1 MVRSGLYVK
10 GYKIDRE
17 KIRARFPRD
26 ELDTATN
33 YELSYYK
40 PILEDIPDTVY
51 QYIGC
56 GREPNGEIIVVLVLE
71 DGYDRSAL
79 EANDIVAPDTLIG
92 SPVLS
97 VLTPGVW
104 PSW

>member
-1 MVRSGLYVK
+1 MVLSGLYLK
-10 GYKIDRE
+10 GYKLDRE
-17 KIRARFPRD
+17 KICSRFPRD
-26 ELDTATN
+26 ELDKGPL
-33 YELSYYK
+33 YELSYFK
-40 PILEDIPDTVY
+40 PIIESIPDTVY

-56 GREPNGEIIVVLVLE
+56 GMEPNGEIIVVLVLE

-79 EANDIVAPDTLIG
+79 EATTIVAPDALFE
-92 SPVLS
+92 PVLS

>member
-1 MVRSGLYVK
+1 MVLSGLYLK
-10 GYKIDRE
+10 GYKLDRE
-17 KIRARFPRD
+17 KIRSRFPRD
-26 ELDTATN
+26 SLDTAAN

-40 PILEDIPDTVY
+40 PILEDVPDTVY

-56 GREPNGEIIVVLVLE
+56 GMEPNGEIIVVLVLE

-79 EANDIVAPDTLIG
+79 EANDIVAPDTIIE
-92 SPVLS
+92 PVLS
-97 VLTPGVW
+97 LLTPGVW